1 MRLRAH
7 DAVAKEPVAVA
18 GTRAPSMALVG
29 VPYWYLIGALGVASV
44 PMWFYPHPAL
54 FAGVLV
60 VAVVA
65 SRLALAGNPNRPR
78 EYLLAATS
86 GSLWAA
92 RGPWGGER
100 TDPLARR
107 RPEARP

>member
-18 GTRAPSMALVG
+18 GTRAPSVALVG
-29 VPYWYLIGALGVASV
+29 VPYWYLIGALGFASV
-44 PMWFYPHPAL
+44 PMWAYPNPLL
-54 FAGVLV
+54 FVGLLV
-60 VAVVA
+60 FAVVA
-65 SRLALAGNPNRPR
+65 SRLSLAGNPNRPR

-86 GSLWAA
+86 GSFWAVRA
-92 RGPWGGER
+92 AWGGER
-100 TDPLARR
+100 IDPLARR